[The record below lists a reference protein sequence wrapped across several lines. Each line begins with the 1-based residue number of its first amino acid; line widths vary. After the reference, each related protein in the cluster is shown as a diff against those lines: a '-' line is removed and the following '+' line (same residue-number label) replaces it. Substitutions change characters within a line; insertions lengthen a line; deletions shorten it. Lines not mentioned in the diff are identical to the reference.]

1 MIYKKAEVRK
11 AGLLE
16 VAVELASKKDY
27 LDVTRREIGLEANVA
42 QSLVHHYFG
51 TMDALRDE
59 IVQAAV
65 DKSIVKIIAYAM
77 VHGHPAVEGASDV
90 ARGEAAK
97 ILASGTL
104 R

>member
-1 MIYKKAEVRK
+1 MIYKKSEDRK
-11 AGLLE
+11 AELLD
-16 VAVELASKKDY
+16 VAVRLASKSDY
-27 LDVTRREIGLEANVA
+27 RKLTRREIGIEAEVA

-59 IVQAAV
+59 IVHAAV
-65 DKSIVKIIAYAM
+65 EQSIARIIAYAM
-77 VHGHPAVEGASDV
+77 VHGHPAVEGASVV

-104 R
+104 